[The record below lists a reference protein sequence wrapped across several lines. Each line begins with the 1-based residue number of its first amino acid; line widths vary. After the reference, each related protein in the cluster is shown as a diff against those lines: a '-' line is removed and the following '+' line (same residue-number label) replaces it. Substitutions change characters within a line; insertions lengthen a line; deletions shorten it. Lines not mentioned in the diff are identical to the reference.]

1 MPPRTQQIGPFEIL
15 GKPLGSGGM
24 ATVFRVR
31 APDGRVHAIK
41 RLHEHLGRD
50 RQAVDRF
57 KQEFNI
63 GCQMKDHP
71 AFVKMEACEKFDGSW
86 CIIME
91 FVDGITLHDVLA
103 RTLLNPA
110 QALALCSS
118 LADDLKPF
126 HESRF
131 VHRDL
136 KPENLMILPDGR
148 VKIMDYGV
156 AREDGNRF
164 TQTGTT
170 VGTPLFMAP
179 EQLLGSKTVDGRA
192 DIYSV
197 GLILYRCLA
206 KRDAHGLNAQTP
218 YMELVKAR
226 QTRDLKDFPGF
237 KDDGMLQLVRR
248 CLAADPTQRYAT
260 TVELA
265 LAARRHPEH
274 PKHAAECLRQML
286 QEAPERARSPRKKVA
301 AEAKTEMAPAGDA
314 VDLKS
319 PLSMIWLGA
328 ALAIIAL
335 IVFCLIC
342 GGPAEALQ
350 SLRDLF

>member
-1 MPPRTQQIGPFEIL
+1 
-15 GKPLGSGGM
+15 M

-31 APDGRVHAIK
+31 APDGRVHALK

-63 GCQMKDHP
+63 GCQMKDHA

-86 CIIME
+86 CIVME

-103 RTLLNPA
+103 RALLSPA
-110 QALALCSS
+110 QALAFCSS
-118 LADDLKPF
+118 LAEDLKPF
-126 HESRF
+126 HEARF

-179 EQLLGSKTVDGRA
+179 EQLLGSKNVDGRA

-218 YMELVKAR
+218 YVDLVKAR
-226 QTRDLKDFPGF
+226 QTRELKDFPGL
-237 KDDGMLQLVRR
+237 KDEALLQLVRR
-248 CLAADPTQRYAT
+248 CLAAEPAQRFAST
-260 TVELA
+260 LELA
-265 LAARRHPEH
+265 SAARKHPLH
-274 PKHAAECLRQML
+274 PPRAADCLRQML
-286 QEAPERARSPRKKVA
+286 QDAPEKSRQPRKKAQPDV
-301 AEAKTEMAPAGDA
+301 KTEMAPPSDHAGA
-314 VDLKS
+314 TS
-319 PLSMIWLGA
+319 SFPLIWLLV
-328 ALAIIAL
+328 ALALVTL

-342 GGPAEALQ
+342 GGPAEAFQ

>member
-1 MPPRTQQIGPFEIL
+1 LPRPQQIGPFEIL

-31 APDGRVHAIK
+31 SPDGRIHALK

-63 GCQMKDHP
+63 GCQMKAHP

-86 CIIME
+86 CIVME

-103 RTLLNPA
+103 RRLLNPA

-118 LADDLKPF
+118 LAEDLKPF
-126 HESRF
+126 HAARF

-136 KPENLMILPDGR
+136 KPENLMILPDGK

-179 EQLLGSKTVDGRA
+179 EQLLGSKSVDGRA

-206 KRDAHGLNAQTP
+206 KRDAHGMNAQTP

-226 QTRDLKDFPGF
+226 QTRDLKDFPGL
-237 KDDGMLQLVRR
+237 KDEALLALVRR
-248 CLAADPTQRYAT
+248 CLAAEPGQRFAT
-260 TVELA
+260 SNELA

-274 PKHAAECLRQML
+274 PQHAAECLRQML
-286 QEAPERARSPRKKVA
+286 QETPEKPRATRKKEA
-301 AEAKTEMAPAGDA
+301 PAAKTEIAPGSLPPGAS
-314 VDLKS
+314 S
-319 PLSMIWLGA
+319 PLPMFWLLA
-328 ALAIIAL
+328 ALAFAAL

-342 GGPAEALQ
+342 GGPMEAIQ